1 MLAIFLLPYPI
12 RGYRAPN
19 LFVYYRFLTSLSEPA
34 LFFLSEDYLT
44 PPGSWR
50 QQARWEMEE
59 SNKSRLG
66 YNVPTLEVMQ
76 FHQYRF
82 FDDNLFRTLLACG
95 GENPIEL
102 FRRMLLK
109 RIPQLEERFS
119 MWFDDFPGGEIEAV
133 VTWSNCPS
141 LNAVAQARGI
151 PVVNLELGPLRWPA
165 YRQTAYMDFN
175 GVNGN
180 TEAEGR
186 YLASSF
192 SFDGSRDQLRRFFIL
207 EEDRPRSLRSDAIG
221 LALQVEDDS
230 NLIAFGNGFDNQSLI
245 AFAHLHF
252 AAENVLARPHPGS
265 MFDLKNSRLMV
276 DRSPS
281 SIDFIMRCA
290 RVITVNSSV
299 GLEALMQGV
308 PVTVLG
314 DCSYSY
320 ITHAK
325 SESEAVS
332 RLAYFLF
339 AYLVPMDLI
348 YNVNYL
354 RWRLQSP
361 SDTAVVSRHLAEYL
375 GRGTATA
382 CFDGYAASDSI
393 KKAIGLV
400 VDLRR

>member
-1 MLAIFLLPYPI
+1 
-12 RGYRAPN
+12 
-19 LFVYYRFLTSLSEPA
+19 LSEPA
-34 LFFLSEDYLT
+34 IFFLSEDYLT
-44 PPGSWR
+44 APNIWR
-50 QQARWEMEE
+50 QQARWELEE
-59 SNKSRLG
+59 NNSIRLG
-66 YNVPTLEVMQ
+66 YTVPTLELMQ
-76 FHQYRF
+76 IHRYRF
-82 FDDNLFRTLLACG
+82 FDSTLFRTLLGCS
-95 GENPIEL
+95 GENPIDL
-102 FRRMLLK
+102 FRRLLLE

-119 MWFDDFPGGEIEAV
+119 KWFDDFAVGEIEAV

-165 YRQTAYMDFN
+165 YRQTAYLDFS

-180 TEAEGR
+180 TEAEER

-207 EEDRPRSLRSDAIG
+207 EEDRPRSLRSDVIG

-230 NLIAFGNGFDNQSLI
+230 NLIAFGKGFDNQSLI
-245 AFAHLHF
+245 AFARLHS

-265 MFDLKNSRLMV
+265 MFDLKNGWLEV

-290 RVITVNSSV
+290 RVMTVNSSV

-320 ITHAK
+320 IAHAN
-325 SESEAVS
+325 SEREMVA

-354 RWRLQSP
+354 RWRLKGP
-361 SDTAVVSRHLAEYL
+361 SDTALVSRHLAEYL
-375 GRGTATA
+375 GLGTTTA
-382 CFDGYAASDSI
+382 CFDGNGTSDSI
-393 KKAIGLV
+393 KKAIELV
-400 VDLRR
+400 GDPGR

>member
-1 MLAIFLLPYPI
+1 
-12 RGYRAPN
+12 
-19 LFVYYRFLTSLSEPA
+19 
-34 LFFLSEDYLT
+34 
-44 PPGSWR
+44 
-50 QQARWEMEE
+50 
-59 SNKSRLG
+59 
-66 YNVPTLEVMQ
+66 
-76 FHQYRF
+76 
-82 FDDNLFRTLLACG
+82 
-95 GENPIEL
+95 
-102 FRRMLLK
+102 
-109 RIPQLEERFS
+109 
-119 MWFDDFPGGEIEAV
+119 
-133 VTWSNCPS
+133 
-141 LNAVAQARGI
+141 
-151 PVVNLELGPLRWPA
+151 
-165 YRQTAYMDFN
+165 
-175 GVNGN
+175 
-180 TEAEGR
+180 
-186 YLASSF
+186 
-192 SFDGSRDQLRRFFIL
+192 
-207 EEDRPRSLRSDAIG
+207 
-221 LALQVEDDS
+221 
-230 NLIAFGNGFDNQSLI
+230 DNQSLI